1 MHADVQCW
9 LSCSELELVLGSLER
24 KGREKKEKMG
34 CDSWMC
40 ILVKPHRPL
49 QLPDIMLAG

>member
-1 MHADVQCW
+1 VHADVQCW

-34 CDSWMC
+34 CNSWMC